1 MEISRGKFL
10 IGATAALLIPGAEQA
25 DARSKIISKLPASK
39 TKRFAWTIDDGVSSS
54 AVASYLDI
62 ADKGVHHLT
71 LFVTSGYD
79 SWRAHSKQIARLLE
93 AGSIQLGNHT
103 VRHKDLTTLSS
114 KQVKNELMGC
124 HNFLLDEFGYDARPY
139 FRPPYGI
146 SNAAVRSAAADLGY
160 TVPTMWYGSF
170 GDNFGVSDDR
180 IVQFAK
186 KWVSDGRILID
197 HSNKLKSQRALIQ
210 IQQIM
215 KSRGLQSVTLT
226 EAFGPNFK

>member
-1 MEISRGKFL
+1 E
-10 IGATAALLIPGAEQA
+10 
-25 DARSKIISKLPASK
+25 
-39 TKRFAWTIDDGVSSS
+39 
-54 AVASYLDI
+54 
-62 ADKGVHHLT
+62 KGVHHLT

-79 SWRAHSKQIARLLE
+79 SWRTHSKKIARLLE

-114 KQVKNELMGC
+114 QQVKNELMGC

-146 SNAAVRSAAADLGY
+146 SNAKVRSAAADLGY

-180 IVQFAK
+180 IVEFAK
-186 KWVSDGRILID
+186 KWIADGRIVID
-197 HSNKLKSQRALIQ
+197 HCNKLKSQRALIQ

>member
-1 MEISRGKFL
+1 MEMSRQKFL
-10 IGATAALLIPGAEQA
+10 IGASAALLIPGAQEA
-25 DARSKIISKLPASK
+25 DARSKIITKLPASK
-39 TKRFAWTIDDGVSSS
+39 TKRFAWTIDDGVSSP

-62 ADKGVHHLT
+62 AEEGVHHLT
-71 LFVTSGYD
+71 LFITSGYD
-79 SWRAHSKQIARLLE
+79 SWRTNSKQIARLLE

-114 KQVKNELMGC
+114 QQVKKELLDC
-124 HNFLLDEFGYDARPY
+124 HNFMMNQFGYDARPY

-146 SNAAVRSAAADLGY
+146 SNSKVRSVAADIGY

-170 GDNFGVSDDR
+170 GDNFGVSDER

-186 KWVSDGRILID
+186 KWIADGRIVID
-197 HSNKLKSQRALIQ
+197 HCNKLKSKKALTQ

-215 KSRGLQSVTLT
+215 KSRGLQSVTLR

>member
-1 MEISRGKFL
+1 
-10 IGATAALLIPGAEQA
+10 
-25 DARSKIISKLPASK
+25 LPASK
-39 TKRFAWTIDDGVSSS
+39 TKRFAWTIDDGVSSP

-62 ADKGVHHLT
+62 AEEGVHHLT
-71 LFVTSGYD
+71 LFITSGYD
-79 SWRAHSKQIARLLE
+79 SWRTNSKQIARLLE

-114 KQVKNELMGC
+114 QQVKKELLDC
-124 HNFLLDEFGYDARPY
+124 HNFMMNQFGYDARPY

-146 SNAAVRSAAADLGY
+146 SNSKVRSVAADIGY

-170 GDNFGVSDDR
+170 GDNFGVSDER

-186 KWVSDGRILID
+186 KWIADGRIVID
-197 HSNKLKSQRALIQ
+197 HCNRLKSKKALTQ

-215 KSRGLQSVTLT
+215 KSRGLQSVTLR